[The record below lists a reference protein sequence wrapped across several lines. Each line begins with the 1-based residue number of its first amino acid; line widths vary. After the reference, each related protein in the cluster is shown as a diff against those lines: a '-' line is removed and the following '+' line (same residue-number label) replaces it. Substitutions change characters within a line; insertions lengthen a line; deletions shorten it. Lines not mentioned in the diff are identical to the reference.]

1 MQSQLQSPLSN
12 SPPSDEGEEKRGSSS
27 DSAQQSRVG
36 VSFRFRNQTNAF
48 RDWLLR
54 IIVFAAVVVLWN
66 SFVRYS
72 GNFLLPQF
80 GDISAALWRLLL
92 DSRFWEALYISNQ
105 ALIFGYGASVL
116 IGIPLG
122 LMAGRLRFMDRIL
135 NPYIGVLLAMPIAP
149 LIPIVIIALG
159 LGLSSRVFIVVLFA
173 FVFITVNTRA
183 GVRNVESSLIE
194 MAKSFGAT
202 ESQIWRRIVI
212 PGAMPAIFAGMRI
225 GLGRAITGM
234 VMVELLL
241 VASGLGRLLLEFS
254 GRMQSEFVFATVL
267 AVIIEALA
275 LLTAMQ
281 KIEKRITAWAP
292 DISMS

>member
-1 MQSQLQSPLSN
+1 VFFTRQIQ
-12 SPPSDEGEEKRGSSS
+12 KRGYK
-27 DSAQQSRVG
+27 RVTRMKNG
-36 VSFRFRNQTNAF
+36 AVKDWALRLIAF
-48 RDWLLR
+48 S
-54 IIVFAAVVVLWN
+54 IVVGLWEL
-66 SFVRYS
+66 FIRYS
-72 GNFLLPQF
+72 QNFLLPKF
-80 GDISAALWRLLL
+80 SEIAGALFRLLL
-92 DSRFWEALYISNQ
+92 FDGRFWEALYISNQ
-105 ALIFGYGASVL
+105 ALLLGYTISVV

-122 LMAGRLRFMDRIL
+122 LAAGRFQWADRIL
-135 NPYIGVLLAMPIAP
+135 NPYVGVLLAMPVAP

-183 GVRNVESSLIE
+183 GVRNVEPALIE

-225 GLGRAITGM
+225 GLGRSITGM

-254 GRMQSEFVFATVL
+254 GRMQSDFVFATVA

-275 LLTAMQ
+275 LLAAMQ
-281 KIEKRITAWAP
+281 AIERRIARWAP
-292 DISMS
+292 DISIG